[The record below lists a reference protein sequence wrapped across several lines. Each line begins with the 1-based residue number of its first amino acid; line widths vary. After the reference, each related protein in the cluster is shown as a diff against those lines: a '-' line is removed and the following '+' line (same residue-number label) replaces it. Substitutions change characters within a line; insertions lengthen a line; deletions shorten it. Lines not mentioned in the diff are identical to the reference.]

1 MKRAHITIALTL
13 AAVTTAGSMVGIGAA
28 PDGVE
33 ITRGS
38 GGSIKTV
45 LSQNI
50 VLNKDS
56 SLQREWIAIKHA
68 AMPVKVKG
76 TPGVQ
81 TKYESG
87 RGYSGN
93 YLYTADFEIEVT
105 EPVTAIEIRFI
116 TFDVWGERGKSLVM
130 TEIQDYAAGTHKL
143 SGKWNLYSENEASE
157 YYASVAY
164 VARVRTKDG
173 KVIAADVRPVV
184 DEAKKFYSKFSETDL
199 EPEKPG
205 APGK

>member
-1 MKRAHITIALTL
+1 MKRSHTAIVFSLVAAAIT
-13 AAVTTAGSMVGIGAA
+13 GSMIGLGAA

-45 LSQNI
+45 LSQSI
-50 VLNKDS
+50 VLNEDS

-68 AMPVKVKG
+68 AMPVKVKD
-76 TPGVQ
+76 TPGVR
-81 TKYESG
+81 TEYESG

-93 YLYTADFEIEVT
+93 YQYAADFEIEVT
-105 EPVTAIEIRFI
+105 EPVSAIEIRFI

-130 TEIQDYAAGTHKL
+130 TEIRDYPVGVHKL
-143 SGKWNLYSENEASE
+143 EGTWSLYSENEASE
-157 YYASVAY
+157 YYASVVY

-173 KVIAADVRPVV
+173 KVIASDVRPVV
-184 DEAKKFYSKFSETDL
+184 DEAKKFYAKFSESDL
-199 EPEKPG
+199 DPEKPV